1 MDFADSRSLLHYRLT
16 RKSVYNMEV
25 NYDLVNGKLHMEDL
39 KLYLNPYNLNAS
51 FIPDGIQHYPV
62 INSKLRVLQGEE
74 SKRVFDFRVV
84 VTNPNAISEIEEKKK
99 NAMTER
105 LQQLFADTSV
115 SEEEFMQ
122 EM

>member
-25 NYDLVNGKLHMEDL
+25 NYDLVNGKLHMEDM

-51 FIPDGIQHYPV
+51 FIPDGLQHYPI

-84 VTNPNAISEIEEKKK
+84 VTNPNAVSEIEERKK
-99 NAMTER
+99 NAMAE
-105 LQQLFADTSV
+105 QL
-115 SEEEFMQ
+115 
-122 EM
+122 